1 MGGDALE
8 LHEQDADLAGPA
20 GHVPLDP
27 EQPLHCQAVSDLLE
41 ERGDVVHARH
51 VGDALGPRPVLHVLL
66 DAGVQEARGAA
77 DLADVFAVKLE
88 EEAVDAVRRRVDGA
102 EVDDNALLGHARR
115 LVGDFVPIPSDG
127 GEVRQA
133 VELGLRG
140 SGGGV
145 DLRVAHQL

>member
-8 LHEQDADLAGPA
+8 LHEKHPDDIGPA
-20 GHVPLDP
+20 GHLLFDS
-27 EQPLHCQAVSDLLE
+27 EQLLNGHAVADLLE
-41 ERGDVVHARH
+41 EGGDVVHARD
-51 VGDALGPRPVLHVLL
+51 VGDALRPRAVLHVLL

-88 EEAVDAVRRRVDGA
+88 EEAVGAVRGRVDGS
-102 EVDDNALLGHARR
+102 EVDDDALLGHARR
-115 LVGDFVPIPSDG
+115 LVGDFVPVPSDG
-127 GEVRQA
+127 GEVGQA

-140 SGGGV
+140 ARGGV